1 MKIIKRT
8 TGNKNIDYEIL
19 NKRIEQIES
28 NMKKMKKEQSDIKDL
43 MYSIFRG

>member
-1 MKIIKRT
+1 MKIIQRT